1 MLLLVPPLASL
12 SPLIAAGCVE
22 IQALEPSIS
31 KQIMTLHHD
40 KHHATYV
47 NGLNTAEE
55 NLQKAQAQDDVK
67 AQINLQ
73 PALKFNG
80 GGHM

>member
-1 MLLLVPPLASL
+1 MN
-12 SPLIAAGCVE
+12 

-40 KHHATYV
+40 KHHQAYV
-47 NGLNTAEE
+47 TGLNAAEE
-55 NLQKAQAQDDVK
+55 NLQKAQAQDDVP

>member
-1 MLLLVPPLASL
+1 
-12 SPLIAAGCVE
+12 
-22 IQALEPSIS
+22 
-31 KQIMTLHHD
+31 MTLHHD
-40 KHHATYV
+40 KHHQAYV
-47 NGLNTAEE
+47 TGLNAAEE
-55 NLQKAQAQDDVK
+55 NLQKAQAQDDVP

>member
-1 MLLLVPPLASL
+1 
-12 SPLIAAGCVE
+12 
-22 IQALEPSIS
+22 
-31 KQIMTLHHD
+31 MTLHHD

-47 NGLNTAEE
+47 NGLNAAEE